1 MVASPGATPCS
12 SGLGPLIF
20 EAKSDQIKM
29 NPKSKPNIRL
39 RPLGS
44 PYPIHVRINLKGQ
57 PTKIGLQGR
66 RRGGNVASIQEIWR
80 IDDEWWR
87 NSISRLYYQVVLENG
102 KIMTLYRDL
111 TDGCW
116 YTH

>member
-1 MVASPGATPCS
+1 
-12 SGLGPLIF
+12 
-20 EAKSDQIKM
+20 M
-29 NPKSKPNIRL
+29 NPKSKPDIRL
-39 RPLGS
+39 RPLGFPS
-44 PYPIHVRINLKGQ
+44 PIHVRINLKGQ
-57 PTKIGLQGR
+57 PTEIGLQDR